1 MPRPSDAVDVAVRES
16 TAVSRRGRST
26 QVTTE
31 MFQLYKKKLIH
42 DANDFEWTK
51 QARFYWRPQA
61 SDDCSPD
68 GSVVI
73 AITNFVRSPRFEV
86 LRRLRA
92 VDAPRVDQTRSWVVF

>member
-1 MPRPSDAVDVAVRES
+1 
-16 TAVSRRGRST
+16 
-26 QVTTE
+26 

-61 SDDCSPD
+61 ADDCSPD

-73 AITNFVRSPRFEV
+73 AITNFVRS
-86 LRRLRA
+86 RRPVVWRCLHFT
-92 VDAPRVDQTRSWVVF
+92 DTTRVHLTMPGVVF